1 MMQAWADHLDALRT
15 RARGKAGRSPRSRM
29 RSGSNQTERAIEASL
44 RPAAVSLW
52 TLLIQGAKS
61 AVFTAHRRSDR
72 LSRWIVQLRER
83 VGWQKAAVASTRAFS
98 GRGWSTAR
106 AST

>member
-1 MMQAWADHLDALRT
+1 M
-15 RARGKAGRSPRSRM
+15 RSR
-29 RSGSNQTERAIEASL
+29 SNQTERGIDLSL
-44 RPAAVSLW
+44 PPEAVSLR

-83 VGWQKAAVASTRAFS
+83 VGWQKPAVALATIDPFLKTCARQTHHT
-98 GRGWSTAR
+98 GRTGSR
-106 AST
+106 